1 MAKRHLKVTYG
12 NKETRTFKSLKD
24 LHDNFLFLDGKKISG
39 RTIIKME
46 MV

>member
-12 NKETRTFKSLKD
+12 NGETRTFKSLKD